1 MILIYNNTSQSVA
14 SGGTI
19 SMPTTKILKGTSA
32 ISNGGTGVKLNRSG
46 YYNITFDVSGIVT
59 GGGNLV
65 VSLYA
70 NGVAIPDA
78 TNTQYSTTD
87 QNGALTINTIVQRL
101 PDCCAVDNETTITA
115 VVTGGAATISHASMK
130 VTKLC

>member
-1 MILIYNNTSQSVA
+1 MILIYNNASQSVA

-19 SMPTTKILKGTSA
+19 SMPVTKILKGTSA
-32 ISNGGTGVKLNRSG
+32 TANGGTGVKLNRSG

-78 TNTQYSTTD
+78 TNLQYSTTA

-101 PDCCAVDNETTITA
+101 PDCCAINNDITITA
-115 VVTGGAATISHASMK
+115 VVTGDAATINHAALK